1 MNGQNVQ
8 GQAGGQNVQG
18 QAAQNENPLLKFMT
32 LLENEPNLSKQWM
45 CKVCG
50 LRFRGNCQ
58 RAYHHLLGDSQSA
71 LSHAFVHMN
80 KKLKLLGLMKLTTLE
95 SN

>member
-18 QAAQNENPLLKFMT
+18 QVAQNENPLLKFMT

-71 LSHAFVHMN
+71 VKSCICSHEQKDEIARAYEAHNFRI
-80 KKLKLLGLMKLTTLE
+80 
-95 SN
+95 

>member
-1 MNGQNVQ
+1 MNQIFPNNGCAKIV
-8 GQAGGQNVQG
+8 ASVLEEI
-18 QAAQNENPLLKFMT
+18 AKEHIIIYWVT
-32 LLENEPNLSKQWM
+32 LSLS
-45 CKVCG
+45 
-50 LRFRGNCQ
+50 
-58 RAYHHLLGDSQSA
+58 